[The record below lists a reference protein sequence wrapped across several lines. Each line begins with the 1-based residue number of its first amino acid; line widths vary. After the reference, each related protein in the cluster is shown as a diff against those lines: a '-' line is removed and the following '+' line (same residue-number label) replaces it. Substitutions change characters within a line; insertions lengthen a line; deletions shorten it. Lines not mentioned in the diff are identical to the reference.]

1 MEDLREWLKPYT
13 TLPDD
18 AWQDLANVLCE
29 QRLPKGTEFQRAGAL
44 AERIAFL
51 KHGALYA
58 RYAKERA
65 RHSVAFFNLP
75 EVNRV
80 VCDLSAFVDRKPA
93 SMDIKAVTDCGLL
106 VLTRDQLYGLYDKHP
121 SIERL
126 GRRMAEYSY
135 TNAMLRLV
143 RMDMGRA
150 ERIADLQERHPEVF
164 GTFQDQLIADY
175 LGMNKSQ
182 FSKLKAARLKAA

>member
-1 MEDLREWLKPYT
+1 MHKLREWLKFYT
-13 TLPDD
+13 TLPDA
-18 AWQDLANVLCE
+18 AWQDLENALCE
-29 QRLPKGTEFQRAGAL
+29 QHLPRGSEFQRAGAM

-51 KHGALYA
+51 NNGALYA

-65 RHSVAFFNLP
+65 SHSVAFFNLP

-93 SMDIKAVTDCGLL
+93 TMCIKAVTDCALL

-135 TNAMLRLV
+135 ANAMLRLA

-150 ERIADLQERHPEVF
+150 ARITDLQERHPEVF
-164 GTFQDQLIADY
+164 GPFQDQLIADY